1 MIRVSLRFFANRVLK
16 TKRMDA
22 GDRKTL
28 QRIIFS
34 DGVRSRVEAEVL
46 LQLTRAVRPI
56 DPAWADFVV
65 ASIVD
70 FVVWGERPTGYVD
83 RDTAR
88 WLVAALKEPGARRLS
103 RRIAR
108 EVMKEAQDIDSA
120 LMELAVGRLRASL
133 LRLAGRVRQASES
146 FAALPAIQSAA
157 QPRV

>member
-1 MIRVSLRFFANRVLK
+1 MIRLSLRFFASRVLK

-28 QRIIFS
+28 QRVIFS

-46 LQLTRAVRPI
+46 VQLSRAVKPV

-70 FVVWGERPTGYVD
+70 FAVWGSRPTGAID
-83 RDTAR
+83 QDTAN
-88 WLVAALKEPGARRLS
+88 WLIAVLSEGGATPLT

-108 EVMKEAQDIDSA
+108 EITKEAQNVDA
-120 LMELAVGRLRASL
+120 RFAEFARAWWWPRLSWLGWSGEIEQRTWA
-133 LRLAGRVRQASES
+133 
-146 FAALPAIQSAA
+146 PA
-157 QPRV
+157 

>member
-16 TKRMDA
+16 TKRMDES
-22 GDRKTL
+22 DRTTL

-46 LQLTRAVRPI
+46 LQLSRAVKPI

-70 FVVWGERPTGYVD
+70 FAVWGSRPTGTINQD
-83 RDTAR
+83 MAD
-88 WLVAALKEPGARRLS
+88 WLIAALSNGGATPLT

-108 EVMKEAQDIDSA
+108 EIVKEAQNVDP
-120 LMELAVGRLRASL
+120 R
-133 LRLAGRVRQASES
+133 
-146 FAALPAIQSAA
+146 FAEFA
-157 QPRV
+157 QPWWLPRLSWLSWSGAIEQRTWAPA